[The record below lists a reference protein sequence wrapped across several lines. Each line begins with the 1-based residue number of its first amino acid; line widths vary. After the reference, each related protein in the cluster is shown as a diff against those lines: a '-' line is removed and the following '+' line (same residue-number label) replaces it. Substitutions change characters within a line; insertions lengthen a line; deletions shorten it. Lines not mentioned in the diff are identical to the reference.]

1 MSLQKLC
8 SKIEELKAKCEV
20 VIDVGD
26 DGSSSA
32 SLIGRLNGLRD
43 DVKPHKM
50 PRGWKRRRAASLRSL
65 LEGLCASAR
74 AHALKKLPGLAKA
87 LFAEISGHSGSPVY
101 NRFNKALAAAEAS
114 CGVVKQS
121 AGSQSGS
128 TRPPG
133 GGDRSGSSRARDT
146 EKPVVDLCTI
156 QCYGCHQK
164 GHFRTHCPL
173 NKGRPT

>member
-1 MSLQKLC
+1 MFLQKLR
-8 SKIEELKAKCEV
+8 SKVEELKAKCKV
-20 VIDVGD
+20 MIDVGD
-26 DGSSSA
+26 DGSGAA
-32 SLIGRLNGLRD
+32 SLLGRLNGLRD

-50 PRGWKRRRAASLRSL
+50 PRGWQRRRASSLRSL

-114 CGVVKQS
+114 SGAVKQS
-121 AGSQSGS
+121 AGSQFGS
-128 TRPPG
+128 ARSG
-133 GGDRSGSSRARDT
+133 GGDRSGSSRVRDT
-146 EKPVVDLCTI
+146 EKPVMDMRTV

-164 GHFRTHCPL
+164 GHFRTHCPR
-173 NKGRPT
+173 NKARPT